1 MAGFIDRTS
10 NTGVSKK
17 VLKAIDKLINLGAD
31 YEDLLIRQ
39 SRAVGPIQAEQGMN
53 AMLSNDLMY
62 AVKLADLEDRKQIA
76 FFEQDYRDRRE
87 QLRMFAMNPEIEF
100 ILDTITDEA
109 IVYDEH
115 NYFCYPEYNKI
126 LSKLKPEMQVKISE
140 RIEYIFKDIY
150 SKFRMQE
157 QGWDLF
163 NQWLIDGYL
172 AFEIIFNEDYSKI
185 EGFMYIEPDSLSP
198 AVFQNKNGKLQ
209 KGWIQYE
216 KRPELRRELPDEM
229 VIYISFKKNNF
240 TSRTSY
246 VERLT
251 RSFNILRHMEQAR
264 VIWTIMNATYR
275 LKMIVPVGS
284 KSPQIVQETIARLM
298 TLYKEDISFD
308 MESGNVTMQGQATL
322 QFYKN
327 YVVAGNQ
334 GVQTEIST
342 LGAEGPDLGDT
353 MPLKYY
359 QDKLKYDSKI
369 PFERFNNDTSG
380 GAFTGSAEGISREE
394 QRFGKF
400 INRLR
405 SKFQEILVKP
415 IQIQLF
421 LEYPELAND
430 PVFRSNL
437 SVRFNQDNKF
447 EEAKN
452 LEMTLKRLDIV
463 DRVKALKDNKDE
475 NVLFDW
481 EYVIRKYLKYDNE
494 ELESNAKYLEKHTPK
509 ENEEKV

>member
-1 MAGFIDRTS
+1 
-10 NTGVSKK
+10 
-17 VLKAIDKLINLGAD
+17 
-31 YEDLLIRQ
+31 
-39 SRAVGPIQAEQGMN
+39 
-53 AMLSNDLMY
+53 
-62 AVKLADLEDRKQIA
+62 
-76 FFEQDYRDRRE
+76 
-87 QLRMFAMNPEIEF
+87 
-100 ILDTITDEA
+100 
-109 IVYDEH
+109 
-115 NYFCYPEYNKI
+115 
-126 LSKLKPEMQVKISE
+126 
-140 RIEYIFKDIY
+140 
-150 SKFRMQE
+150 
-157 QGWDLF
+157 
-163 NQWLIDGYL
+163 
-172 AFEIIFNEDYSKI
+172 
-185 EGFMYIEPDSLSP
+185 MYIEPDSLSP